1 MPWCET
7 CERFLSPPTV
17 KQDGSCPN
25 CGRPIAPGDDAE
37 MGPVPWHLKLLGGAV
52 VVYLGFRA
60 YPAVLWLIHRF

>member
-1 MPWCET
+1 
-7 CERFLSPPTV
+7 V